1 MPIPVILPTLGP
13 SIEEATLVTWLVPV
27 GAFVRRG
34 DPLFSVET
42 DKTLTDV
49 ESTDE
54 GYLIEIKA
62 EEGSTIRVDQEI
74 AVLGDQPVGS
84 AAAQVSAPPPVA
96 VAPPEQ
102 AAAVFVEPV
111 NTPRQEAAVTSSESA
126 ERFAAPVPTG
136 KSHASPRARRLARES
151 GV

>member
-42 DKTLTDV
+42 DKTLTDI

-74 AVLGDQPVGS
+74 AVLGDQPAGGAS
-84 AAAQVSAPPPVA
+84 AQVSLK
-96 VAPPEQ
+96 
-102 AAAVFVEPV
+102 
-111 NTPRQEAAVTSSESA
+111 TT
-126 ERFAAPVPTG
+126 
-136 KSHASPRARRLARES
+136 
-151 GV
+151 

>member
-49 ESTDE
+49 EVDSSIAR
-54 GYLIEIKA
+54 LVEI
-62 EEGSTIRVDQEI
+62 I
-74 AVLGDQPVGS
+74 ATRHDGRL
-84 AAAQVSAPPPVA
+84 
-96 VAPPEQ
+96 
-102 AAAVFVEPV
+102 
-111 NTPRQEAAVTSSESA
+111 RQ
-126 ERFAAPVPTG
+126 
-136 KSHASPRARRLARES
+136 
-151 GV
+151 